1 MKKKV
6 NIAKTLTLGEMLG
19 MVQLVGDVEI
29 TNECNETLLIASMV
43 DLNVCSLTKILN
55 EELLARDLISYGS
68 VDGRTMFRV
77 AGMEDA
83 E

>member
-55 EELLARDLISYGS
+55 EELLDRDLISYGS

>member
-1 MKKKV
+1 LKKKV

-55 EELLARDLISYGS
+55 EELLDRDLISYGS

>member
-1 MKKKV
+1 MTKKV
-6 NIAKTLTLGEMLG
+6 DIAKTLTLGEMLE

-43 DLNVCSLTKILN
+43 DLNVCALTKVLDK
-55 EELLARDLISYGS
+55 ELLERQLLSYGS
-68 VDGRTMFRV
+68 IDGRTMFKV

>member
-43 DLNVCSLTKILN
+43 DLNVCSLT
-55 EELLARDLISYGS
+55 
-68 VDGRTMFRV
+68 
-77 AGMEDA
+77 
-83 E
+83 